1 MRNKSLFL
9 FLVCIVAVMSFVSSP
24 PPTHAQAVPTVIYDT
39 DYETPQDE
47 LIPPPTTKYGNVFTN
62 DWAADCGV
70 DSSGCVYEDTL
81 SSNGYAP
88 ALRYFIGLDYVES
101 TILNEL
107 YMWEDECVVNY
118 IEFDLFYYT
127 PDNTALTYEDN
138 SLFQIALST
147 DWSAALESPTQPYHY
162 DYLLETPFDE
172 LEGHVENEW
181 FHVELPLANT
191 DIINS
196 IAIRWNA
203 SQVRSVDNGENP
215 VGDWDLRVDNLNI
228 WCDYEVQWIRPLTS
242 EDEHSHWEL
251 FDHTYAASLGADI
264 STEVQWVNGFSQIP
278 AAPVHSATPG
288 TITSITPLTTS
299 YEGCLQGGLDI
310 GMCGIVIWREISNE
324 EPLMFKLDLIEA
336 YVIKVAVE
344 NDQVLTY
351 IVRNALDYLS
361 PEQISGDEPI
371 GEGCVLGETI
381 ELLYLTPIQLENFQG
396 DFDFGSDGISGG
408 GAFTAT
414 LTSQLTNTGWVG
426 MLLSESEGDPTRL
439 YPKLTRYPTSDSP
452 CTTNDPRFANCLE
465 DDPQLRQAGDWTTQ
479 GNVTFDNPGFTL
491 ISSNALV
498 KEVMALEI
506 DVEYGLTV
514 EFEVLEP
521 EPRVELKLGQTVE
534 AHTILESPGAIVTLS
549 IAADLHTPDL
559 TEFWTVRV
567 RNVSN
572 VAVKIISICVSAG
585 EIAGQPTACY
595 FSNDSFDQG
604 VANWDVSEGVGQRDG
619 SITVP
624 SLDTFAQEATLPA
637 DEPDTT
643 FELYVEVYIWYE
655 PGTDI
660 SRTDYTSTV
669 QMEYQFPDSGATWE
683 TLVGPSSSSTTTFSE
698 FVLAAERSGVT
709 VGTVVFQGFIEI
721 DEDTTGTITIRP
733 TVDTEVEGVLGVGI
747 DRACLR
753 GDFGV
758 DQIDDTLGIEC
769 QAVTRPQDQLLS
781 SWTVWLW
788 RQFDRFFQCDMMIVH
803 RQIRNTTTEIYRI
816 TGWSM
821 RYWKALAF
829 YQADWMNTRLFP
841 WLNGHFNNIASNGGV
856 FYINNSSGAGT
867 NLWDFLVAILQ
878 YVIYPII
885 NAAAA
890 LLGLIIS
897 GVFGLMA
904 IFLVQVFGI
913 ISQIIDIIGALIAG
927 WQGATPIPI
936 PGFPTCETDPT
947 TNIMCVPLY
956 ILENTIFEPGGPGEI
971 MLTLITAWGS
981 LELILWVVA
990 SIRQGLMEAASSA

>member
-1 MRNKSLFL
+1 MRNKGLILFL
-9 FLVCIVAVMSFVSSP
+9 FSIIAVMSLVSSP
-24 PPTHAQAVPTVIYDT
+24 PHVSAQAVPTIIHETGFET
-39 DYETPQDE
+39 DPASVFEVE
-47 LIPPPTTKYGNVFTN
+47 SAYGSSSSYPESW
-62 DWAADCGV
+62 DASCGV
-70 DSSGCVYEDTL
+70 ESSACIEAEGEYLFFAASTRFAIIDYYVQT
-81 SSNGYAP
+81 P
-88 ALRYFIGLDYVES
+88 ANVPPES
-101 TILNEL
+101 QT
-107 YMWEDECVVNY
+107 WEECKVNHA
-118 IEFDLFYYT
+118 EFDLYYHIENNDLTGIESFEFSFAVRDDPEGTLFQTATNSNEYDYREDYDVFGMPGNTQDEYFHVSVDLGNDDITSSWGMRWKLGVTGLTEEST
-127 PDNTALTYEDN
+127 PDVDFE
-138 SLFQIALST
+138 
-147 DWSAALESPTQPYHY
+147 
-162 DYLLETPFDE
+162 
-172 LEGHVENEW
+172 
-181 FHVELPLANT
+181 
-191 DIINS
+191 
-196 IAIRWNA
+196 IRI
-203 SQVRSVDNGENP
+203 
-215 VGDWDLRVDNLNI
+215 DNLQV
-228 WCDYEVQWIRPLTS
+228 WCDYEFTWIRPLTS

-251 FDHTYAASLGADI
+251 FDHTYAVELGADI
-264 STEVQWVNGFSQIP
+264 TTEVQWVNGFSQIP
-278 AAPVHSATPG
+278 YAPVHSATPG

-299 YEGCLQGGLDI
+299 YEGCLQADVDI
-310 GMCGIVIWREISNE
+310 GMCAIVIWREISNE

-336 YVIKVAVE
+336 YVIKVAIE
-344 NDQVLTY
+344 GDMVLTY

-381 ELLYLTPIQLENFQG
+381 ELLYLTPIQLESFQG

-408 GAFTAT
+408 GAFTAA

-426 MLLSESEGDPTRL
+426 MLLSEAEGDTLRL
-439 YPKLTRYPTSDSP
+439 YPRLTRYPTSDSP
-452 CTTNDPRFANCLE
+452 CTSNDPRLANCLE

-498 KEVMALEI
+498 KEVMALEV

-514 EFEVLEP
+514 DFEVLEP

-534 AHTILESPGAIVTLS
+534 THTLLESPGSIVTLS
-549 IAADLHTPDL
+549 IAADLHTADL

-572 VAVKIISICVSAG
+572 AAVKVISICVSAG

-604 VANWDVSEGVGQRDG
+604 VTNWDVSEGVEQRDG

-643 FELYVEVYIWYE
+643 FQLYVEVYIWYE

-669 QMEYQFPDSGATWE
+669 QLEYQFPDSGASWV
-683 TLVGPSSSSTTTFSE
+683 TLVGPSSGSTTTFSE

-709 VGTVVFQGFIEI
+709 VGTVSFQGFIEI

-769 QAVTRPQDQLLS
+769 QAVTRPQDQLMS

-829 YQADWMNTRLFP
+829 YQADWMETRLFP

-867 NLWDFLVAILQ
+867 NLWDFLIAILQ

-927 WQGATPIPI
+927 WQGATPIPV

-956 ILENTIFEPGGPGEI
+956 ILSNTIFEPGGPGEI